1 MKVIVITSPE
11 KVKDETVVCN
21 LLFAQGLEILHLRKP
36 GADIFTYENFIQQ
49 IESRY
54 RNRIVVHDHYE
65 LAKQYHLRGIHLKSG
80 QATRYGKYSNMK
92 VSISCHSVEEI
103 KTLPFRAEYCFLSP
117 IFDSIS
123 KQGYQSHFEELPDLS
138 EINIPIIALGGIT
151 PEKRDLCRE
160 AGFSGIA
167 ALGYIWECPEEAT
180 RRFTRLNTP
189 FVLSIAGFDPSSG
202 AGVTADLKTFEAN
215 ECYGMGVCTAV
226 TFQNEDTYS
235 GTHWMTLAE
244 IIRQCELLFQHHRPE
259 FVKIGLIQ
267 DFDVLQHLVIWL
279 KKQIPDVKIVW
290 DPILKASAGHVFHQ
304 NLQEHLQKVLND
316 IFLITPNTEEL
327 HHLFGD
333 NVNTEMLQQI
343 AMNNNVNILWKGGHN
358 SGAIT
363 TDQLITPDAIYCHSL
378 QKSRYTKHGTGCI
391 LSSALLAHLAK
402 GESLE
407 QASSE
412 AQLYVSQV
420 IDSNDSLLGYHTLHK
435 MNTISRPTPCELSIQ
450 YITAPKDGM
459 SLCEQVEAV
468 CRGGMRWVQLRMKG
482 ASIEEFLQTGKIVKE
497 ICHKYNALFIIND
510 NVEVARQLDA
520 DGIHLGKKDMNPLQA
535 RVILGE
541 NKIVGATCN
550 TWEDILLRQ
559 EQRVDYIGLGPYTFT
574 TTKEHLS
581 PVLGLEGYQRLV
593 KQMQEN
599 DIDIP
604 VFAIGGITERD
615 IPSLMKTGIQGI
627 ALSGLIKNSNNL
639 TIKTEDIISLINTSN
654 KE

>member
-1 MKVIVITSPE
+1 
-11 KVKDETVVCN
+11 
-21 LLFAQGLEILHLRKP
+21 
-36 GADIFTYENFIQQ
+36 
-49 IESRY
+49 
-54 RNRIVVHDHYE
+54 
-65 LAKQYHLRGIHLKSG
+65 
-80 QATRYGKYSNMK
+80 
-92 VSISCHSVEEI
+92 
-103 KTLPFRAEYCFLSP
+103 
-117 IFDSIS
+117 
-123 KQGYQSHFEELPDLS
+123 
-138 EINIPIIALGGIT
+138 
-151 PEKRDLCRE
+151 
-160 AGFSGIA
+160 
-167 ALGYIWECPEEAT
+167 
-180 RRFTRLNTP
+180 
-189 FVLSIAGFDPSSG
+189 
-202 AGVTADLKTFEAN
+202 
-215 ECYGMGVCTAV
+215 MGVCTAV

-343 AMNNNVNILWKGGHN
+343 ATNNNVNILWKGGHN

-420 IDSNDSLLGYHTLHK
+420 IDSNNSLLGYHTLHK
-435 MNTISRPTPCELSIQ
+435 MNTISRPTPCELSVQ

-520 DGIHLGKKDMNPLQA
+520 DGIHLGKEDMNPLQA

-550 TWEDILLRQ
+550 TWEDIMLRQ

-574 TTKEHLS
+574 TTKERLS

-639 TIKTEDIISLINTSN
+639 TIKTKDIISLINTSN